1 LVQNGKKFFFFPTIH
16 TFTPSQKMI
25 TKKRGGG
32 AEEEEEEEGTNSQ
45 QAFL

>member
-1 LVQNGKKFFFFPTIH
+1 MERFFFFFPTIH

-32 AEEEEEEEGTNSQ
+32 AEEEGTNSQ

>member
-1 LVQNGKKFFFFPTIH
+1 MERFFFFPTIH

-25 TKKRGGG
+25 TKKRGG
-32 AEEEEEEEGTNSQ
+32 AEEEEEEGTNSQ